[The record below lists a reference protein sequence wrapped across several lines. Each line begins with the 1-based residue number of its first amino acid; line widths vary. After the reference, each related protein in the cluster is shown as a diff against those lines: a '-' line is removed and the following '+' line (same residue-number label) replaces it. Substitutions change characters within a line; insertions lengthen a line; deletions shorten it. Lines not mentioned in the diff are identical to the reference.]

1 MKNNFTAVIP
11 VRAGSRRLK
20 NKNISSFNGSNLL
33 VNKINQ
39 LKKVESI
46 SNIVVSSDSYE
57 MLEMAK
63 KENVLTHKRSWEYCD
78 EKTKSFGEVVA
89 HIASSVIGENI
100 VWATC
105 TSPLVLPSSYDL
117 AISLFNKYVIDLK
130 KNDSLITVEPFQR
143 YMWNKDGPINYKL
156 GIEHVPSQNL
166 PLYYFVTDGIL
177 ISKRL
182 NMIKWQYFHGT
193 NPYKMELEKRQCI
206 DIDDVLDL
214 KVAKAW
220 L

>member
-63 KENVLTHKRSWEYCD
+63 KENVLTFCDEFEKDVLFVRLLKIWKTILTLSYISRTLIKKRS
-78 EKTKSFGEVVA
+78 
-89 HIASSVIGENI
+89 
-100 VWATC
+100 
-105 TSPLVLPSSYDL
+105 
-117 AISLFNKYVIDLK
+117 
-130 KNDSLITVEPFQR
+130 
-143 YMWNKDGPINYKL
+143 
-156 GIEHVPSQNL
+156 
-166 PLYYFVTDGIL
+166 
-177 ISKRL
+177 
-182 NMIKWQYFHGT
+182 
-193 NPYKMELEKRQCI
+193 
-206 DIDDVLDL
+206 
-214 KVAKAW
+214 
-220 L
+220 